1 MTKQREK
8 DEHIERLYNMHE
20 KGDDALQTLVTAMN
34 IHYDGA
40 IIDELFADDMIELT
54 DQGSKIKLTSN
65 GLVSGRLIIRSHRL
79 AERLLHD
86 ILGGDYETG
95 ACEFEHIVTKEL
107 VDGICIL
114 LGHPKLCPHGMPI
127 PEGECC
133 QKASRTAS
141 SVVVPLTELSVGQTA
156 KVAYIN
162 STNNQEFYRMDSFR
176 LRPGAMVTLQ
186 QTYPAYVVEC
196 EGSNI
201 ALDEEIIANI
211 CVWHYPEPTQSVNA
225 GSRSARES

>member
-1 MTKQREK
+1 MTRQRER

-20 KGDDALQTLVTAMN
+20 KGDDALQTLVSAMHSN
-34 IHYDGA
+34 YDVG
-40 IIDELFADDMIELT
+40 IVDELFADDMIELA
-54 DQGSKIKLTSN
+54 DQGCKIKLTPK

-86 ILGGDYETG
+86 ILGGDYESG

-107 VDGICIL
+107 VDSICIL

-162 STNNQEFYRMDSFR
+162 STNNQEFYRMDNFR
-176 LRPGAMVTLQ
+176 IRPGTMVTLQ
-186 QTYPAYVVEC
+186 QTYPAYVLEC

-201 ALDEEIIANI
+201 AMDEQIVKNI
-211 CVWHYPEPTQSVNA
+211 CVWQYPEPMESVNA
-225 GSRSARES
+225 